1 MSKKWIKLWSSVT
14 CLAPIVLS
22 NLKVCPD
29 AVYGEEGVVAD
40 AVLRTEAH
48 HLHQQWGQQQ
58 QQDTSP
64 HPPSSHLHFLTETTD
79 LAAFLWWLLFRW
91 VYLYQFCISSIYGFF
106 FLSRLSGY
114 YWLKNASLLYVF
126 EQFSPNPALVVIVLL
141 IGNSRYCMLPESISI
156 PLLLVLLDVKW
167 FFFMG
172 VNT

>member
-1 MSKKWIKLWSSVT
+1 MSKKCIKLWSSVT

-79 LAAFLWWLLFRW
+79 QAAFLWWLLFRW
-91 VYLYQFCISSIYGFF
+91 VYLYQFCISSIYGFFF

-141 IGNSRYCMLPESISI
+141 IGNSRYCVCYPS
-156 PLLLVLLDVKW
+156 W
-167 FFFMG
+167 FRFLCFWFCEMWNDFSSW
-172 VNT
+172 V